1 MHLLTREK
9 VWFCVLRSF
18 RDPPRDLTLL
28 SLKCRTLYR
37 KVLWLLQFY
46 SASFTEDLRQVVK
59 HVGTSFPTSRLYAA
73 GWSLGANILVRYLGQ
88 EGEHCPLSGAVS
100 LCNPFDLVAADK
112 DFHKGFNN
120 LYDKALARGLRKNIK
135 KHAALFT
142 NIGGEYN
149 IPKATVAKSVRDF
162 DDGLTRGMPV
172 NSGH

>member
-1 MHLLTREK
+1 VGLFPCNVIHFPLLKTRTLMHLLTREK

-28 SLKCRTLYR
+28 SLKCRTLYC

-88 EGEHCPLSGAVS
+88 VS
-100 LCNPFDLVAADK
+100 SQSFTDVVVESFRELIIWPQP
-112 DFHKGFNN
+112 
-120 LYDKALARGLRKNIK
+120 GLHFLN
-135 KHAALFT
+135 
-142 NIGGEYN
+142 
-149 IPKATVAKSVRDF
+149 RD
-162 DDGLTRGMPV
+162 
-172 NSGH
+172 SW